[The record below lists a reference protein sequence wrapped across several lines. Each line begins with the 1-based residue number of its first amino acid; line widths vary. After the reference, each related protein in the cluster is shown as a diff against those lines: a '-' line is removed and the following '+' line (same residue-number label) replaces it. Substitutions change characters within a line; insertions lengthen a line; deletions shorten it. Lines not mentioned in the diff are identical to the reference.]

1 MTPWGF
7 SPVGMYELARQEAER
22 SDPMDYGQLTGL
34 RRASRQGMGPVFA
47 NCSTWSPA
55 HSTRRL
61 GAG

>member
-47 NCSTWSPA
+47 NCST
-55 HSTRRL
+55 
-61 GAG
+61 